1 MRLRTLAGALAL
13 VVTSGAWAQVSLM
26 DVYRQALDKDPEIA
40 VQRLN
45 QENAAVQV
53 QSGLSQLLPS
63 VNAQAGWSANSTCST
78 TQQAGADYQLSPDF
92 ENCQSTS
99 ASISVS
105 QNLFAL
111 AAVDAY
117 SALKLNASRVEI
129 QTEAAMQDLMVR
141 VAEAYLNV
149 LRAQDARDSIAAQLA
164 AVERQFEQTEQR
176 YEVGLVTVTDVMDAQ
191 ATLDETRVALI
202 KARNSASTALQN
214 LSVLIGET
222 PDSVLTLG
230 DELPV
235 EMPAEGELQDW
246 VDFALANHP
255 DVLAAEQGLA
265 SGEKELRARRNNR
278 LPVLSANASVN
289 YQDDPTDGLDFDE
302 KLGSS
307 VGLSLTI
314 PLYTGGATASE
325 ILTTGLNN
333 NIAEQNLELLKRS
346 ISVQVTNLYHQVQ
359 TDVQNIQAQAQVV
372 ASRESALEATEVGY
386 EVGTRNIVE
395 VLNAQQALFQA
406 RQAYSEARYNYVFD
420 RLQLKEAAGQLS
432 EADLAGLEMYLVQ
445 P

>member
-1 MRLRTLAGALAL
+1 MRLRTLAGALTL

-26 DVYRQALDKDPEIA
+26 DVYHQALDKDPEIA

-53 QSGLSQLLPS
+53 QSGLSRLLPS
-63 VNAQAGWSANSTCST
+63 VNAEAGWSASSACEARG
-78 TQQAGADYQLSPDF
+78 QADYQLNPDF
-92 ENCQSTS
+92 ENCQAAS

-202 KARNSASTALQN
+202 QARNSASTALQN

-235 EMPAEGELQDW
+235 EMPAEGELKDW

-265 SGEKELRARRNNR
+265 SGQKELQARRNNR
-278 LPVLSANASVN
+278 LPVLSANASMR
-289 YQDDPTDGLDFDE
+289 YSDPLVDGTDFSE
-302 KLGSS
+302 RTTST
-307 VGLSLTI
+307 VALSLSI
-314 PLYTGGATASE
+314 PIYTGGATSSE

-372 ASRESALEATEVGY
+372 ASRESALEATQVGY

>member
-13 VVTSGAWAQVSLM
+13 VATSGAWAQVSLM
-26 DVYRQALDKDPEIA
+26 DVYRQALNKDPQIA

-45 QENAAVQV
+45 QENAAMQV
-53 QSGLSQLLPS
+53 RNGLSNLLPS
-63 VNAQAGWSANSTCST
+63 VNASASWNTSSSCGT
-78 TQQAGADYQLSPDF
+78 TVANDADYQLAPDF
-92 ENCQSTS
+92 DNCQTAS
-99 ASISVS
+99 AGINLS

-111 AAVDAY
+111 AAIDAY
-117 SALKLNASRVEI
+117 SALKLNASSVEI
-129 QTEAAMQDLMVR
+129 QTEAALQDLMVR
-141 VAEAYLNV
+141 VAQAYLDV

-176 YEVGLVTVTDVMDAQ
+176 YEVGLVTVTDVMDAR

-202 KARNSASTALQN
+202 QARNSANTALQN

-222 PDSVLTLG
+222 PDSVLPLG
-230 DELPV
+230 DDLPI
-235 EMPAEGELQDW
+235 EMPEEGELQQW

-255 DVLAAEQGLA
+255 DVLAAEQSLA
-265 SGEKELRARRNNR
+265 SGKKQLRARRNNR
-278 LPVLSANASVN
+278 LPILSANASVN

-314 PLYTGGATASE
+314 PLYTGGATSSE
-325 ILTTGLNN
+325 IMSTGLNN
-333 NIAEQNLELLKRS
+333 NIAEQNLELLKRG
-346 ISVQVTNLYHQVQ
+346 IRVQVTNFYHQVQ
-359 TDVQNIQAQAQVV
+359 TDVQNIQAQQQVV
-372 ASRESALEATEVGY
+372 ASRESALEATQVGY

-406 RQAYSEARYNYVFD
+406 RQAYADARYNYVFD

-432 EADLAGLEMYLVQ
+432 EADLVGLEAYLVQ

>member
-45 QENAAVQV
+45 QENASVQV
-53 QSGLSQLLPS
+53 QSGLSRLLPS
-63 VNAQAGWSANSTCST
+63 VNAQAGWNTSSTCST
-78 TQQAGADYQLSPDF
+78 AQTAGADYQLSPDF
-92 ENCQSTS
+92 ENCQTTS

-129 QTEAAMQDLMVR
+129 QTEAALQDLMVR

-202 KARNSASTALQN
+202 QARNSASTALQN

-222 PDSVLTLG
+222 PDAVLTLG
-230 DELPV
+230 DDLPV
-235 EMPAEGELQDW
+235 EMPDEGELQDW
-246 VDFALANHP
+246 IDFALANHP

-278 LPVLSANASVN
+278 LPVLSANASVS
-289 YQDDPTDGLDFDE
+289 YQDDPTDGFDFDE

-314 PLYTGGATASE
+314 PLYTGGATSSE
-325 ILTTGLNN
+325 IVTTGLNN
-333 NIAEQNLELLKRS
+333 NIAEQNLELLKRG
-346 ISVQVTNLYHQVQ
+346 ITVQVTNLYHQVQ

-372 ASRESALEATEVGY
+372 ASRESALEATQVGY

-406 RQAYSEARYNYVFD
+406 RQAYADARYNYVFD

-432 EADLAGLEMYLVQ
+432 EADLAGLEAYLVQ

>member
-1 MRLRTLAGALAL
+1 MRLRILAGALAL
-13 VVTSGAWAQVSLM
+13 VATSGAWAQVSLM
-26 DVYRQALDKDPEIA
+26 DVYRQALDKDPQIA

-53 QSGLSQLLPS
+53 KSGLSNLLPS
-63 VNAQAGWSANSTCST
+63 VNASAGWNTSSACNSST
-78 TQQAGADYQLSPDF
+78 EYQLSPDF
-92 ENCQSTS
+92 ENCQTTS
-99 ASISVS
+99 AGVSLS

-117 SALKLNASRVEI
+117 EALKLNASSVEI
-129 QTEAAMQDLMVR
+129 QTESAMQDLMVR

-191 ATLDETRVALI
+191 ATLDETRVGLI
-202 KARNSASTALQN
+202 QASNSADIALQN
-214 LSVLIGET
+214 LSILTGET
-222 PDSVLTLG
+222 PDSILTLG
-230 DELPV
+230 DNLPI
-235 EMPAEGELQDW
+235 EMPADGGAQQW
-246 VDFALANHP
+246 IDFALANHP
-255 DVLAAEQGLA
+255 DVLAAERGLA

-278 LPVLSANASVN
+278 LPVLSASASIN
-289 YQDDPTDGLDFDE
+289 YQDDPTDGIDFDE

-307 VGLSLTI
+307 VGLTI
-314 PLYTGGATASE
+314 TVPLYTGGATQAQ
-325 ILTTGLNN
+325 ILSTGLSN

-346 ISVQVTNLYHQVQ
+346 ISVQVTNLYRQVQ
-359 TDVQNIQAQAQVV
+359 SDVQNIQAQQQVV

-406 RQAYSEARYNYVFD
+406 RQAYADARYNYVFD
-420 RLQLKEAAGQLS
+420 RLQLKKAAGQLS
-432 EADLAGLEMYLVQ
+432 EADLSALEAYLVA